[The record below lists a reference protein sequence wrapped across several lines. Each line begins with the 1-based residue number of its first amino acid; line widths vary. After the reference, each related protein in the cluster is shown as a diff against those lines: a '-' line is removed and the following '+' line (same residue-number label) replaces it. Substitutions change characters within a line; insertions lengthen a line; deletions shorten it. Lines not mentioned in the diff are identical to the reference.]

1 MELAMKKYLP
11 LLASL
16 LVASVP
22 LHAEDKSAAEPDG
35 ILLARDR
42 DQDIPT
48 LYDINRERVAKKR
61 QRAAERYYYQNY
73 YNSYYDYPNPCEAYN
88 PPPYCE
94 D

>member
-1 MELAMKKYLP
+1 MNKYL
-11 LLASL
+11 SL
-16 LVASVP
+16 LMSMLMTSIP
-22 LHAEDKSAAEPDG
+22 LHAEDKNVAEIEG

-73 YNSYYDYPNPCEAYN
+73 YNSYYDYPDPCEAYN
-88 PPPYCE
+88 PPPYCQ